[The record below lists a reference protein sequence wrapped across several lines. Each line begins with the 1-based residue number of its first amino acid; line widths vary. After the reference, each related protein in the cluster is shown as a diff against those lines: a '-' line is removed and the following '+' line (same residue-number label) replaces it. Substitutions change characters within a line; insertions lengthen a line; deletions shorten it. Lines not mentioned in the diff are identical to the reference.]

1 MQWSPKGFAVPR
13 LSGFLVLLLSAI
25 LVLALGTGAW
35 WAAEALVVSRTV
47 SEGRTVA
54 DVAENVGRW
63 ASQYGGV
70 HVRTEGAGA
79 ALPGTFLTRS
89 VYAMTNGDAAFLQGA
104 RAEDKDAPKLTEKQ
118 VMQRVEAYHWK
129 NPALVQRE
137 LADVLLAAGSKA
149 QYRLTART
157 VLNESNA
164 PNAFELE
171 ALTAMQ
177 ASAER
182 QTPASAARSAHTP
195 ANQATSQAAGEPL
208 EYWKVEGGRLLYARA
223 VIAQKSC
230 LKCHDSA
237 AKAPEFLRVNNQF
250 NGGGGF
256 GYVAGKPAGVISVT
270 VPVPDTYTLLSDGLP
285 GKAWLA
291 FAGAALAGLGVV
303 GITLSGMFKRRAT
316 DGTKPRSGAPRSG
329 LPSAPGTGPGVGA
342 SRPMSL

>member
-1 MQWSPKGFAVPR
+1 MPR

-35 WAAEALVVSRTV
+35 WAAEALVISRTV

-70 HVRTEGAGA
+70 HVRTEGAA
-79 ALPGTFLTRS
+79 ASLPGTFLTRS
-89 VYAMTNGDAAFLQGA
+89 VYAMSGDDAAFLQGA
-104 RAEDKDAPKLTEKQ
+104 RSDDKAAVKLSEKD

-137 LADVLLAAGSKA
+137 LSDVLLAAGSKA

-182 QTPASAARSAHTP
+182 QTPASAARAAAHQP
-195 ANQATSQAAGEPL
+195 AKQANGQTSTQATAPAAGEPL

-291 FAGAALAGLGVV
+291 FAAAALAGLAVV
-303 GITLSGMFKRRAT
+303 GITLRGMFQRRAG
-316 DGTKPRSGAPRSG
+316 DGSRPAPPRSG

-342 SRPMSL
+342 SRPMPL

>member
-1 MQWSPKGFAVPR
+1 MPR

-54 DVAENVGRW
+54 DMAENVGRW

-70 HVRTEGAGA
+70 HVRTEGAKA

-89 VYAMTNGDAAFLQGA
+89 VYAMSNGDAAFLQGA
-104 RAEDKDAPKLTEKQ
+104 RAEDKDAPRLSEKE

-129 NPALVQRE
+129 NPALIQRE

-182 QTPASAARSAHTP
+182 QTPASAARAAHQG
-195 ANQATSQAAGEPL
+195 AKQASSQGVGEPL

-237 AKAPEFLRVNNQF
+237 AKSPEFLRVNNQF

-270 VPVPDTYTLLSDGLP
+270 VPVPDTYSLLSDGLP

-303 GITLSGMFKRRAT
+303 GLTLRGMFKRRAE
-316 DGTKPRSGAPRSG
+316 DAGTPGAPRSG
-329 LPSAPGTGPGVGA
+329 LPSAPGTGPGAGA
-342 SRPMSL
+342 SRPMPL

>member
-1 MQWSPKGFAVPR
+1 MPR

-25 LVLALGTGAW
+25 LVLALATGGW
-35 WAAEALVVSRTV
+35 WAAEALVISRTV

-70 HVRTEGAGA
+70 HVRTEGVAA

-89 VYAMTNGDAAFLQGA
+89 VYAMSGGDAAFLQGA
-104 RAEDKDAPKLTEKQ
+104 RADDKGAGKLSEKE

-137 LADVLLAAGSKA
+137 LSDVLLAAGSKA

-182 QTPASAARSAHTP
+182 QPPASAARAAAHRP
-195 ANQATSQAAGEPL
+195 ANQASSQGVGEPL

-270 VPVPDTYTLLSDGLP
+270 VPVPDTFTLLSDGLP

-291 FAGAALAGLGVV
+291 FGGAALAGLGVV
-303 GITLSGMFKRRAT
+303 GLTLLGMFRRRAG
-316 DGTKPRSGAPRSG
+316 DGARPAAPRSG
-329 LPSAPGTGPGVGA
+329 RPSAPGTGPGVGA

>member
-1 MQWSPKGFAVPR
+1 M
-13 LSGFLVLLLSAI
+13 SAI

-54 DVAENVGRW
+54 DMAENVGRW

-70 HVRTEGAGA
+70 HVRTEGTKA

-89 VYAMTNGDAAFLQGA
+89 VYAVSGDDAAFLQGA
-104 RAEDKDAPKLTEKQ
+104 KATDKADAKPSEKE

-129 NPALVQRE
+129 NPALIQRE

-182 QTPASAARSAHTP
+182 QTAASAARVAVHQP
-195 ANQATSQAAGEPL
+195 ANQATAQAAGEPL

-223 VIAQKSC
+223 VVAQKSC

-291 FAGAALAGLGVV
+291 FAGAAVAGLGVV
-303 GITLSGMFKRRAT
+303 GLTLAGMFKRRAT
-316 DGTKPRSGAPRSG
+316 DGAKPGAPRSG
-329 LPSAPGTGPGVGA
+329 FPSAPGTGPGAGA
-342 SRPMSL
+342 SRPMPL

>member
-1 MQWSPKGFAVPR
+1 MVLGFAAL
-13 LSGFLVLLLSAI
+13 LSGS
-25 LVLALGTGAW
+25 LALGAW
-35 WAAEALVVSRTV
+35 QAAESLILTRTV
-47 SEGRTVA
+47 NEGRTVA
-54 DVAENVGRW
+54 DMAENVGRW

-70 HVRTEGAGA
+70 HVRTEGAKA
-79 ALPGTFLTRS
+79 PLPGTFLTRS
-89 VYAMTNGDAAFLQGA
+89 VYAMSNGDAAFLQGA
-104 RAEDKDAPKLTEKQ
+104 RAEEKDAPKLSEKE

-129 NPALVQRE
+129 NPALIQRE

-182 QTPASAARSAHTP
+182 QTAASAARVAHQSAS
-195 ANQATSQAAGEPL
+195 QATSQGAGEPL

-256 GYVAGKPAGVISVT
+256 GYVTGKPAGVISVT

-303 GITLSGMFKRRAT
+303 GLTLRGMFKRRVGD
-316 DGTKPRSGAPRSG
+316 DGKPGAPSSA

-342 SRPMSL
+342 SRPMPL

>member
-1 MQWSPKGFAVPR
+1 MPR

-35 WAAEALVVSRTV
+35 WAAEALVISRTV

-54 DVAENVGRW
+54 DMAENVGRW
-63 ASQYGGV
+63 ASKYGGV
-70 HVRTEGAGA
+70 HVRTEGVGA

-89 VYAMTNGDAAFLQGA
+89 VYAMNSGDAAFLQGA
-104 RAEDKDAPKLTEKQ
+104 RADDKAAAKLSEKE

-129 NPALVQRE
+129 NPALIQRE

-149 QYRLTART
+149 QYRMTART

-182 QTPASAARSAHTP
+182 QTAASAARAVAHPGAHRP
-195 ANQATSQAAGEPL
+195 AADEPL

-230 LKCHDSA
+230 LKCHESA

-256 GYVAGKPAGVISVT
+256 GYVAGKPVGVISVT
-270 VPVPDTYTLLSDGLP
+270 VPVPDTYSLLSDGLP
-285 GKAWLA
+285 SRAWLA
-291 FAGAALAGLGVV
+291 FGAAALAGLGVV
-303 GITLSGMFKRRAT
+303 GITVRGMFKRRVT
-316 DGTKPRSGAPRSG
+316 DGGPSGTRRSG
-329 LPSAPGTGPGVGA
+329 LPSAPGTGPGVGS